1 MHLALNLIQAGFP
14 SPADDY
20 SDINFDI
27 SRFLIKKPA
36 ATFFV
41 KAQGES
47 MQDAGIFSGDLLV
60 VDKSKNPQ
68 NGDVVI
74 AFFDGEFT
82 VKRFFQKAG
91 KIILKP
97 ENKKFADIHV
107 DKYEDFQIWG
117 VVKYVIHNPNG

>member
-20 SDINFDI
+20 SDTNFDI

>member
-20 SDINFDI
+20 ADTNFDI

-82 VKRFFQKAG
+82 VKRFFQKAD